1 MWTECQ
7 VKLTCLRFA
16 AGDEH
21 VPNMPNVLNVPNVC
35 GLCLFLFT
43 KGPNLRFRAQVS
55 GLLQP
60 AALQPATCGI
70 LPSEI
75 LKQAGYSA
83 LHCLPRFP
91 PRQRNTRPCNTR
103 PRSNTRPRPH
113 RGNGGALNSIRI
125 PIIGILVRG
134 AFLDLSAR

>member
-1 MWTECQ
+1 MC
-7 VKLTCLRFA
+7 
-16 AGDEH
+16 
-21 VPNMPNVLNVPNVC
+21 PYVC

-60 AALQPATCGI
+60 ATLQPATCGI

-91 PRQRNTRPCNTR
+91 LLP
-103 PRSNTRPRPH
+103 
-113 RGNGGALNSIRI
+113 ALVI
-125 PIIGILVRG
+125 PALVVIPALAPTG
-134 AFLDLSAR
+134 VMVVVP